1 MFPTADTAAEERQ
14 LSDVPINDMEQS
26 QMMMDDTLDVPFL
39 DVEEELV
46 ESRDRSRR
54 RSSRVQDDDDDVD
67 DDDEQYRRV
76 SPRRDAVT
84 IFMSTRRGALKVRVG
99 SIIVGAAI
107 GGFIGKVR
115 VYILPIEYIFA
126 CRRS

>member
-14 LSDVPINDMEQS
+14 VSDVPMNEYEINPEQS
-26 QMMMDDTLDVPFL
+26 SVMDDTLDVPFL
-39 DVEEELV
+39 DVEEEFA
-46 ESRDRSRR
+46 DRKKGKRR
-54 RSSRVQDDDDDVD
+54 RIKD
-67 DDDEQYRRV
+67 DDDEDDDKLQQYKRA

-84 IFMSTRRGALKVRVG
+84 IFMSTRRGALKVRTG

-115 VYILPIEYIFA
+115 T
-126 CRRS
+126 S

>member
-14 LSDVPINDMEQS
+14 VSDVPMNEYEINPEQS
-26 QMMMDDTLDVPFL
+26 SVMDDTLNVPFL
-39 DVEEELV
+39 DVEEEFA
-46 ESRDRSRR
+46 DRKKGRR
-54 RSSRVQDDDDDVD
+54 RRIK
-67 DDDEQYRRV
+67 DDDEDDGEDDVKLQQYKRA

-84 IFMSTRRGALKVRVG
+84 IFMSTRRGALKVRTG

-115 VYILPIEYIFA
+115 T
-126 CRRS
+126 S